1 MSEAITHFKELC
13 SPIWNL
19 YSVRSLL
26 YWDQQVLMPG
36 GGAAAR
42 ANQIAALEKVCHGM
56 LTDTHFKSSLEKA
69 EESASE
75 DIDKRYLRSAR
86 RAYDLASKLPPRLV
100 EERARATSLAVEA
113 WVQAKKNN
121 DFKFFLPHLR
131 NVFDLTR
138 EVAEH
143 KGYASH
149 PYDALIDEY
158 EPGMTTQKIDAL
170 FGGILPPLVQLV
182 QAIAAARPISR
193 KILQQ
198 AFPFEGQHE
207 FSRYLLEQIGF
218 DFERGRLDQSAHPF
232 CSSSTG
238 SDVRMTDR
246 LDEWLVTMSIFG
258 SLHEGGHGLYEQ
270 GSPPEWN
277 STPLAGGCSLGI
289 HESQSRMWENFVG
302 RSLPFWQA
310 HFGRMR
316 SIFPQQ
322 LWGYSA
328 EDMFHAVNYVEPSF
342 IRVEADEVT
351 YTLHIVMRYEL
362 ERDMITRAL
371 DPADLP
377 EAWNE
382 KMEKTLG
389 IRPPTDTLGCLQDI
403 HWSDGLIG
411 YFPTYSIG
419 NVVAAQLWRKIRKD
433 MVHLD
438 EDIARGNNLG
448 LLNWLRHNLHRF
460 ASSVLPEEALFEATG
475 GEELDHQPFVD
486 YLWDKYSGLYEI
498 QRP

>member
-1 MSEAITHFKELC
+1 MSEPITHFKELC

-26 YWDQQVLMPG
+26 YWDQQVLMPS
-36 GGAAAR
+36 GGAGSR

-56 LTDTHFKSSLEKA
+56 LTDTRFKSSLEKA

-86 RAYDLASKLPPRLV
+86 RAYDLASKLPSRLV

-113 WVQAKKNN
+113 WVEAKKNN
-121 DFKFFLPHLR
+121 DFKHFLPHLR

-138 EVAEH
+138 DVAEH
-143 KGYASH
+143 KGFADH

-158 EPGMTTQKIDAL
+158 EPGMTTTKIDAL
-170 FGGILPPLVQLV
+170 FGAILPPLVQLV
-182 QAIAAARPISR
+182 QGIAAAPPVSR

-198 AFPFEGQHE
+198 AYPLEGQHE

-218 DFERGRLDQSAHPF
+218 DFHRGRLDQSAHPF
-232 CSSSTG
+232 CSSSTS

-246 LDEWLVTMSIFG
+246 LDERLVTMSIFG

-270 GSPPEWN
+270 GSPLEWN
-277 STPLAGGCSLGI
+277 STPLSGGCSLGL

-310 HFGRMR
+310 HFPRMR
-316 SIFPQQ
+316 NIFPQQ
-322 LWGYSA
+322 LWGYSP
-328 EDMFHAVNYVEPSF
+328 EDMFRAVNYVEPSF

-362 ERDMITRAL
+362 ERDMITKAL

-377 EAWNE
+377 DAWNE

-389 IRPPTDTLGCLQDI
+389 IRPPTDALGCLQDI
-403 HWSDGLIG
+403 HWSDGLVG

-419 NVVAAQLWRKIRKD
+419 NVVAAQLWRKVRQD
-433 MVHLD
+433 LPCLD

-448 LLNWLRHNLHRF
+448 LLNWLRHNLHRYG
-460 ASSVLPEEALFEATG
+460 SSVLPEEAIFEATG
-475 GEELDHQPFVD
+475 GEELDHRPFVD

>member
-26 YWDQQVLMPG
+26 YWDQQVLMPS
-36 GGAAAR
+36 GATSAR
-42 ANQIAALEKVCHGM
+42 ANQIAALEKVCHRM
-56 LTDTHFKSSLEKA
+56 LTDTHFKSSLERA
-69 EESASE
+69 EEAAGE

-86 RAYDLASKLPPRLV
+86 RAYDLAAKLPSKLV
-100 EERARATSLAVEA
+100 EERARATAHAVEA
-113 WVQAKKNN
+113 WVEAKNN
-121 DFKFFLPHLR
+121 NSFTYFLPHLR
-131 NVFDLTR
+131 RVFDLTR

-143 KGYASH
+143 KGYAQS

-158 EPGMTTQKIDAL
+158 EPGMTTAQIDAL
-170 FGGILPPLVQLV
+170 FAGILPPLVQLV
-182 QAIAAARPISR
+182 QTIAAARPVSR

-198 AFPFEGQHE
+198 TFPLEGQHE

-218 DFERGRLDQSAHPF
+218 DFSRGRLDQSAHPF

-246 LDEWLVTMSIFG
+246 LDEELVTMSIFG

-270 GSPPEWN
+270 GSPLEWN
-277 STPLAGGCSLGI
+277 STPLSGGCSLGI

-302 RSLPFWQA
+302 RSLPFWKA
-310 HFGRMR
+310 HFPRMR

-322 LWGYSA
+322 LWGYTP
-328 EDMFHAVNYVEPSF
+328 EDMYRAVNYVEPSF

-362 ERDMITRAL
+362 ERDMISKAL

-377 EAWNE
+377 DAWNE
-382 KMEKTLG
+382 KMQKSLG
-389 IRPPTDTLGCLQDI
+389 IRPPNDALGCLQDI
-403 HWSDGLIG
+403 HWSDGLVG

-419 NVVAAQLWRKIRKD
+419 NVVAAQLWRRINND
-433 MVHLD
+433 LPD
-438 EDIARGNNLG
+438 LEEETAAGNHAPLLG
-448 LLNWLRHNLHRF
+448 WLRHNLHRY
-460 ASSVLPEEALFEATG
+460 ASSVLPDEAIFEATG
-475 GEELDHQPFVD
+475 GEELDHRPFVD
-486 YLWDKYSGLYEI
+486 YLWDKFSKLYEI

>member
-1 MSEAITHFKELC
+1 MSEAITQFKELC

-26 YWDQQVLMPG
+26 YWDQQVLMPSG
-36 GGAAAR
+36 GTSAR
-42 ANQIAALEKVCHGM
+42 ANQIAALEKVCHAM
-56 LTDTHFKSSLEKA
+56 LTDTHFKRTLERA
-69 EESASE
+69 EQAAGE

-86 RAYDLASKLPPRLV
+86 RAYDLAAKLPSKLV
-100 EERARATSLAVEA
+100 EERARATAHAVEA
-113 WVQAKKNN
+113 WVEAKKNN
-121 DFKFFLPHLR
+121 SFAYFLPHLR
-131 NVFDLTR
+131 RVFELTR

-143 KGYASH
+143 KGYQQT
-149 PYDALIDEY
+149 PYDALLDEY
-158 EPGMTTQKIDAL
+158 EPGMTTAQVDAL
-170 FGGILPPLVQLV
+170 FAGILPPLVQLV
-182 QAIAAARPISR
+182 QAIAAAKPLDR

-198 AFPFEGQHE
+198 SFPLAGQHE

-246 LDEWLVTMSIFG
+246 LDEWLVTMSIYG
-258 SLHEGGHGLYEQ
+258 TLHEGGHGLYEQ
-270 GSPPEWN
+270 GSPLEWN
-277 STPLAGGCSLGI
+277 STPLSGGCSLGI

-302 RSLPFWQA
+302 RSLPFWKA
-310 HFGRMR
+310 HFPRMR

-322 LWGYSA
+322 LWGYTP
-328 EDMFHAVNYVEPSF
+328 EDMYRAVNYVEPSF

-351 YTLHIVMRYEL
+351 YTLHVVMRYEL
-362 ERDMITRAL
+362 ERDMISKAL

-377 EAWNE
+377 DAWNE
-382 KMEKTLG
+382 KMQKSLG
-389 IRPPTDTLGCLQDI
+389 ITPPSDTLGCLQDI

-419 NVVAAQLWRKIRKD
+419 NVVAAQLWRKMNHD
-433 MVHLD
+433 LPDLD
-438 EDIARGNNLG
+438 QQTAAGNHRPLLG
-448 LLNWLRHNLHRF
+448 WLRHNLHRY
-460 ASSVLPEEALFEATG
+460 ASSVLPGEAIFEATG
-475 GEELDHQPFVD
+475 GEELDHRPFVD
-486 YLWDKYSGLYEI
+486 YLWDKFSKLYEI

>member
-1 MSEAITHFKELC
+1 MSEAVTHFKELC

-19 YSVRSLL
+19 YSIRSLL

-36 GGAAAR
+36 GGAGAR

-56 LTDTHFKSSLEKA
+56 LTDGKFKDGLEKA
-69 EESASE
+69 EGSAQE

-86 RAYDLASKLPPRLV
+86 RAYDLAAKLPSRLV
-100 EERARATSLAVEA
+100 EERARATALAVEA
-113 WVQAKKNN
+113 WVEAKKNN

-131 NVFDLTR
+131 TVFDLTR

-143 KGYASH
+143 KGYSEH

-158 EPGMTTQKIDAL
+158 EPGMTTRKIDEL
-170 FGGILPPLVQLV
+170 FGGMLPPLVQLV
-182 QAIAAARPISR
+182 QGIAAAKPSSR

-198 AFPFEGQHE
+198 PYAFEGQHE

-218 DFERGRLDQSAHPF
+218 DFNRGRLDQSAHPF
-232 CSSSTG
+232 CASSTS

-270 GSPPEWN
+270 GYPVEWN
-277 STPLAGGCSLGI
+277 SSPLGGGCSLGI

-302 RSLPFWQA
+302 RSLPFWKA
-310 HFGRMR
+310 HFPRMR

-322 LWGYSA
+322 LWGYTP
-328 EDMFHAVNYVEPSF
+328 EDMYRAVNYVEPSF

-362 ERDMITRAL
+362 ERDMITKAL

-377 EAWNE
+377 DAWNE
-382 KMEKTLG
+382 KMQKTLG
-389 IRPPTDTLGCLQDI
+389 IRPPTDSLGCLQDI
-403 HWSDGLIG
+403 HWSDGLVG

-419 NVVAAQLWRKIRKD
+419 NVVAAQLWRKIGKD
-433 MVHLD
+433 LPNLQ
-438 EDIARGNNLG
+438 EEIAGGNNLG
-448 LLNWLRHNLHRF
+448 LLGWLRQNVHRYG
-460 ASSVLPEEALFEATG
+460 SSVLPGEAIFEATG
-475 GEELDHQPFVD
+475 GEELDHRPFVD
-486 YLWDKYSGLYEI
+486 YLWDKFSRLYEL

>member
-1 MSEAITHFKELC
+1 MSEAITRFKELC

-36 GGAAAR
+36 GGASAR
-42 ANQIAALEKVCHGM
+42 ADQIAALEKVCHGM
-56 LTDTHFKSSLEKA
+56 LTDPHFKSTLEEA
-69 EESASE
+69 EEAAGE
-75 DIDKRYLRSAR
+75 DIDRRYLRSAR
-86 RAYDLASKLPPRLV
+86 RAYDLAAKLPSRLV
-100 EERARATSLAVEA
+100 EERARATALAVEA
-113 WVQAKKNN
+113 WVEAKKTNS
-121 DFKFFLPHLR
+121 FAHFLPHLR
-131 NVFDLTR
+131 RVFDLTR

-143 KGYASH
+143 KGYAQH

-158 EPGMTTQKIDAL
+158 EPGMTTAKIDAL
-170 FGGILPPLVQLV
+170 FGGILPSLVQLV
-182 QAIAAARPISR
+182 QAIAASPPLPRR
-193 KILQQ
+193 ILQQ
-198 AFPFEGQHE
+198 AFPFQGQHE
-207 FSRYLLEQIGF
+207 FSRYLLESIGF

-232 CSSSTG
+232 CSSSTS

-270 GSPPEWN
+270 GSPREWN

-302 RSLPFWQA
+302 RSLPFWKA
-310 HFGRMR
+310 HFPKMR
-316 SIFPQQ
+316 SLFPEQ
-322 LWGYSA
+322 LWGYSP
-328 EDMFHAVNYVEPSF
+328 EDMYRAVNYVEPSF

-351 YTLHIVMRYEL
+351 YTLHVVMRYEL

-377 EAWNE
+377 QAWNE
-382 KMEKTLG
+382 KMQKTLG
-389 IRPPTDTLGCLQDI
+389 ITPPNDSLGCLQDI

-419 NVVAAQLWRKIRKD
+419 NVVAAQLWRKIRTD
-433 MVHLD
+433 LPDLD
-438 EDIARGNNLG
+438 RQTEAGNHAPLLG
-448 LLNWLRHNLHRF
+448 WLRHNLHRY
-460 ASSVLPEEALFEATG
+460 ASSVSPEEALFEATG
-475 GEELDHQPFVD
+475 GEELDHRPFVD
-486 YLWDKYSGLYEI
+486 YLWDKFSKLNEI

>member
-13 SPIWNL
+13 APIWNL

-26 YWDQQVLMPG
+26 YWDQQVLMPTG
-36 GGAAAR
+36 GVSAR
-42 ANQIAALEKVCHGM
+42 ANQIAALEKVCHSL
-56 LTDTHFKSSLEKA
+56 LTDTHFKSLLQQA
-69 EESASE
+69 EEQAKE

-86 RAYDLASKLPPRLV
+86 RAYDLAAKLPSRLV

-113 WVQAKKNN
+113 WVEAKKNN
-121 DFKFFLPHLR
+121 TFKTFLPHLR
-131 NVFDLTR
+131 TVFELTR

-143 KGYASH
+143 KGYSEN

-158 EPGMTTQKIDAL
+158 EPGTTTAQIDQL
-170 FGGILPPLVQLV
+170 FRGILPPLVQLV
-182 QAIAAARPISR
+182 QGIAGARPISR
-193 KILQQ
+193 KLLQQ
-198 AFPFEGQHE
+198 PFPFEGQHQ

-218 DFERGRLDQSAHPF
+218 DFKRGRLDQSAHPF
-232 CSSSTG
+232 CSSS
-238 SDVRMTDR
+238 SSVDVRMTDR
-246 LDEWLVTMSIFG
+246 LDEHLVTMSIFG

-277 STPLAGGCSLGI
+277 SSPLSGGCSLGI

-302 RSLPFWQA
+302 RSLPFWKA
-310 HFGRMR
+310 HFPAMR
-316 SIFPQQ
+316 SIFPKQ
-322 LWGYSA
+322 LWGYTA
-328 EDMFHAVNYVEPSF
+328 EDMFRAVNYVEPSF

-362 ERDMITRAL
+362 ERDMIMKKL

-377 EAWNE
+377 DAWNQ
-382 KMEKTLG
+382 KMQDTLG
-389 IRPPTDTLGCLQDI
+389 IRPPNDQMGCLQDI

-419 NVVAAQLWRKIRKD
+419 NVVAAQLWRKIGKD
-433 MVHLD
+433 LPNLESDITAGNHKPLLD
-438 EDIARGNNLG
+438 
-448 LLNWLRHNLHRF
+448 WLRHNLHRY
-460 ASSVLPEEALFEATG
+460 ASSVLPGEAIFEATG
-475 GEELDHQPFVD
+475 GEELDHRPFVD
-486 YLWDKYSGLYEI
+486 YLWDKFSKLYEI